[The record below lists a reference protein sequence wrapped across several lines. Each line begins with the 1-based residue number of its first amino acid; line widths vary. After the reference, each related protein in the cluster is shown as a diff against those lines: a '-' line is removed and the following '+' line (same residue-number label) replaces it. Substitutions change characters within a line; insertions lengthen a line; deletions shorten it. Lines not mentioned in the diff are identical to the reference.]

1 MFLNGVRYSWL
12 PPTLLQGRC
21 NFPGSP
27 WRKKLSLL
35 SLPQPG
41 GSLSQWVFPVTA
53 WGSPCGPGSPP
64 HPESRCLLS
73 LPSLQV
79 FGALEKAKE
88 KYRLEDYSVSQISLE
103 QVFMSFTRFQ
113 HYTEDRGK

>member
-1 MFLNGVRYSWL
+1 M
-12 PPTLLQGRC
+12 LLC
-21 NFPGSP
+21 
-27 WRKKLSLL
+27 
-35 SLPQPG
+35 
-41 GSLSQWVFPVTA
+41 
-53 WGSPCGPGSPP
+53 
-64 HPESRCLLS
+64 H
-73 LPSLQV
+73 SLQV

>member
-1 MFLNGVRYSWL
+1 MSDTPGFPSLSC
-12 PPTLLQGRC
+12 QGKC

-27 WRKKLSLL
+27 WRKKFSLL
-35 SLPQPG
+35 SLSQPG
-41 GSLSQWVFPVTA
+41 SSSVTA
-53 WGSPCGPGSPP
+53 WGTRGFLEVPP
-64 HPESRCLLS
+64 HQVR
-73 LPSLQV
+73 LPSCPCPPLQV

>member
-1 MFLNGVRYSWL
+1 M
-12 PPTLLQGRC
+12 LLC
-21 NFPGSP
+21 C
-27 WRKKLSLL
+27 
-35 SLPQPG
+35 
-41 GSLSQWVFPVTA
+41 PV
-53 WGSPCGPGSPP
+53 
-64 HPESRCLLS
+64 
-73 LPSLQV
+73 QV